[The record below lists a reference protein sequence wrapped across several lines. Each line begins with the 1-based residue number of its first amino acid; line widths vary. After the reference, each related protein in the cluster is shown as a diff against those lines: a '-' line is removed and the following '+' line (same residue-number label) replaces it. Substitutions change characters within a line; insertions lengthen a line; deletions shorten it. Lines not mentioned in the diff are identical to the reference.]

1 MCCAALAH
9 VALGEGRCPSATIG
23 RSDQWRNHGRPPRY
37 FETKEIRCEDTEMKI
52 TTPKGQNARQT
63 GPFVMVPKRK
73 GQPLSK
79 EERERLNKERV
90 ERNGRLLRDIDLGK
104 L

>member
-1 MCCAALAH
+1 
-9 VALGEGRCPSATIG
+9 
-23 RSDQWRNHGRPPRY
+23 
-37 FETKEIRCEDTEMKI
+37 MKI

-73 GQPLSK
+73 SQPLSK
-79 EERERLNKERV
+79 EERERLNKERT
-90 ERNGRLLRDIDLGK
+90 ERNARLLRDIDLGK